1 MAASVSAFFAPFEVV
16 YRCLWLTVVLFLLF
30 AAAFDV
36 VAVWFYMF
44 WCGCSSCWRCM
55 HASEQ
60 PLTTQ
65 KQDFVSLFFIF
76 GCLIVSLVR
85 LNFFIFYFIIIL

>member
-1 MAASVSAFFAPFEVV
+1 MAASVSAFFAPFKVV

-76 GCLIVSLVR
+76 DA
-85 LNFFIFYFIIIL
+85 